1 MGVKLSIII
10 AAGGSSRRYGS
21 TDKLME
27 ELDGLPVLFHAI
39 RNMAPLALPGELV
52 VVAAQEAL
60 ENYRLLAGKLLPH
73 VDIRFVSGGSS
84 RQESVANGL
93 QSLRARNG
101 LVAVHDGARPLAT
114 AALLEKVAQRAQI
127 TGGAIAA
134 VPVVDSIKRAGAGN
148 IIAAPVDRS
157 CLWRA
162 ETPQVFDIVKFRYAY
177 SVLGDAEVTDDA
189 EIMRLAGFPVELV
202 DSAMHNMKLT
212 AASDLPQLRL
222 LYAGVKG

>member
-21 TDKLME
+21 SDKLIE
-27 ELDGLPVLFHAI
+27 ELDGLPVLFHAV

-52 VVAAQEAL
+52 VVAAQEVL
-60 ENYRLLAGKLLPH
+60 ENYRQLAEKMQPAAD
-73 VDIRFVSGGSS
+73 VRFVPGGAS

-93 QSLRARNG
+93 RALRAVKG

-114 AALLEKVAQRAQI
+114 AALLEKVAQRALV

-134 VPVVDSIKRAGAGN
+134 VPVVDSIKRAGEGN
-148 IIAAPVDRS
+148 IISAPVDRS

-162 ETPQVFDIVKFRYAY
+162 ETPQVFDIEKFRYAY
-177 SVLGDAEVTDDA
+177 SVLGNAEVTDDA

-212 AASDLPQLRL
+212 AVSDLPQLRL
-222 LYAGVKG
+222 LYAGVKA

>member
-21 TDKLME
+21 SDKLME
-27 ELDGLPVLFHAI
+27 ELDGLPVLFHAV

-52 VVAAQEAL
+52 VVAAQEVL
-60 ENYRLLAGKLLPH
+60 ENYRQLAEKMQPAAD
-73 VDIRFVSGGSS
+73 VRFVPGGAS

-93 QSLRARNG
+93 RALRAVKG

-114 AALLEKVAQRAQI
+114 AALLEKVAQRALV

-134 VPVVDSIKRAGAGN
+134 VPVVDSIKRAGEGN
-148 IIAAPVDRS
+148 IISAPVDRS

-162 ETPQVFDIVKFRYAY
+162 ETPQVFDIEKFRYAY
-177 SVLGDAEVTDDA
+177 SVLGNAEVTDDA

-212 AASDLPQLRL
+212 AVSDLPQLRL
-222 LYAGVKG
+222 LYAGVKA